1 MPATFRS
8 WMRSIRVRA
17 GVRQVITALALAT
30 SHLAGPPANAASAT
44 APTPDRPLRVA
55 TAPIAPFV
63 LPKSDPPAGFSIDL
77 WNELARRMGVEFT
90 LSVLRSPSELLEAL
104 QRGDADVAIAAITMT
119 SEREKV
125 VDFSHPYFDS
135 GLQIMVR
142 AQSEGA
148 FLTTLRSIPWL
159 AIGHLFVAAIL
170 IVLLLANV
178 LWLIERRRSKE
189 VPKSYLR
196 SIGEGLWGTMLIIA
210 TGEHGDRDAPGV
222 ARRVAVVSM
231 WLIGVMLIAQ
241 LTATVTSSQTVE
253 RLQSSIRGPD
263 DLPGKAIASVPGTTA
278 GDYLVQRGLS
288 FVSVNYGPDA
298 IRMLT
303 DDQVQAVVFD
313 APTLRY
319 WAARQ
324 GNGLVQVVGPI
335 FRPEKYAI
343 AVVEGSSLRKPINE
357 ALLELYE
364 DGTYETLYEKWFS
377 PGR

>member
-1 MPATFRS
+1 
-8 WMRSIRVRA
+8 MRSIRVRA

-303 DDQVQAVVFD
+303 DGQVQAVVFD